1 MTKLGIIGLGLM
13 GGSLGLALKREKNGF
28 TILGYA
34 RRQENRDVAL
44 RRGAVD
50 SAYDDLGEMVAEC
63 DMLVCCLPVLLI
75 PEFLADC
82 AARMRPGTIIT
93 DVGSTKLSIVERMR
107 AVIAGKDLHFVAS
120 HPICGS
126 EKDGIENAVAD
137 LYDGAVTVITPDGS
151 EDPAAVAAVADL
163 WKTAGSAVVE
173 LSPAEHDRCL
183 ARTSHLPHLVASL
196 LAAVVGRAE
205 GADNI
210 SNFCGSGFRGTSRLA
225 EGSPKIWRDI
235 IQTNSNPIVSEIRQ
249 YISTAEEFVG
259 LIEGGDIDAVEKFL
273 DECRSKRR
281 NLAGDGDE

>member
-13 GGSLGLALKREKNGF
+13 GGSLGLALKREEARFN
-28 TILGYA
+28 ILGYA
-34 RRQENRDVAL
+34 RRQQNREVAL

-50 SAYDDLGEMVAEC
+50 SATDDIGALVSEC
-63 DMLVCCLPVLLI
+63 NMLVCCLPVLLI

-82 AARMRPGTIIT
+82 APHMRPGTVIT

-107 AVIAGKDLHFVAS
+107 EVVAGTDLHFVAS

-126 EKDGIENAVAD
+126 EKEGIENAADD
-137 LYDGAVTVITPDGS
+137 LYDGAVTVITPDGG
-151 EDPAAVAAVADL
+151 EDPSAVAAVADL
-163 WKTAGSAVVE
+163 WNSAGSKVVE
-173 LSPAEHDRCL
+173 MSPAEHDRCL
-183 ARTSHLPHLVASL
+183 ARTSHLPHIAASL
-196 LAAVVGRAE
+196 LASVVGRAE

-210 SNFCGSGFRGTSRLA
+210 SSFCGSGFRGTSRLA

-259 LIEGGDIDAVEKFL
+259 LIERGDIDSVEKFL
-273 DECRSKRR
+273 GECRSKRR
-281 NLAGDGDE
+281 SLVGDGDE